1 MDWIDAVWDL
11 VASSTIPAVASTAYW
26 LTELIKWL
34 TGGRLGKE
42 YPPIIATVIGV
53 AVAALVYALEPAMLP
68 VSSWASALT
77 IGACSGLTASG
88 IHQMLTR
95 GGD

>member
-1 MDWIDAVWDL
+1 MDWINAVWDL
-11 VASSTIPAVASTAYW
+11 VASSTIPAIASTAYW

-42 YPPIIATVIGV
+42 YPPIIATALGV
-53 AVAALVYALEPAMLP
+53 GVAALVYAIEPAILP
-68 VSSWASALT
+68 VSSWAAALT
-77 IGACSGLTASG
+77 VGACSGLTASG